1 MSNHWIGLDILHTVS
16 ENVSKRTGIVP
27 VDKGTGCFG
36 VSEGFPSGSGD
47 LMTIQKGFGKALT
60 GLQLSCLCCGAKTL
74 DPSCCQVIH
83 NS

>member
-1 MSNHWIGLDILHTVS
+1 MSKMT
-16 ENVSKRTGIVP
+16 RTVP
-27 VDKGTGCFG
+27 VDKGTGCLG
-36 VSEGFPSGSGD
+36 VSEGFPPGSGD
-47 LMTIQKGFGKALT
+47 LMTIQKGFAEALA